1 MKLGIIFIVFNLF
14 IVCDSIAQNPLGVY
28 IDIDGKVKFWT
39 SEANRNGNVDDSV
52 YVSFNG
58 EKQLM
63 DLRNLKLDN
72 LTLLEA
78 PRYNATSSCNMDPSI
93 RYDTTEQVKSNIAI
107 NSTIPF
113 FDTSQLHLF
122 YLPTTVIDSNH
133 LFTITTNDSIKISV
147 EQKEFTDDIRG
158 VGLNDSTIKEV
169 KTILMEYINRLTG
182 KWEGEEEREALR
194 SKLSLPDTIIEYK
207 AIYDYLVDLFVVH
220 NYDNKNRL
228 TKVIGYHWNLGVEV
242 DSLRYNK
249 KGNLIYFCRDKIGS
263 VRHEYYFKYNK
274 NGQVEKVTY
283 IYNSVGTNRN
293 TTQYSHPE
301 TQIMKFTYNNLGIIN
316 SQSRVQKDGK
326 LLTTYIEIR

>member
-1 MKLGIIFIVFNLF
+1 MKLGIVFIVFTLF
-14 IVCDSIAQNPLGVY
+14 VVSDSIAQNPLGVY

-39 SEANRNGNVDDSV
+39 IEANRNGNIDDSV

-58 EKQLM
+58 ERQLM
-63 DLRNLKLDN
+63 DLRNLKLDD

-78 PRYNATSSCNMDPSI
+78 PRYAATSSCNMDPSI
-93 RYDTTEQVKSNIAI
+93 RYDTTEQVESSISI

-113 FDTSQLHLF
+113 FDTSQLNLF
-122 YLPTTVIDSNH
+122 YIPTIATDSNY
-133 LFTITTNDSIKISV
+133 LLAITTNESVNISN
-147 EQKEFTDDIRG
+147 EQKEFLDDIRG

-169 KTILMEYINRLTG
+169 KTILLEYINRLTG
-182 KWEGEEEREALR
+182 KWEGNEDREALR
-194 SKLSLPDTIIEYK
+194 KKLSLPDTIIEHK

-263 VRHEYYFKYNK
+263 IRYEYYFDYNK
-274 NGQVEKVTY
+274 KGQVEKVTY

-301 TQIMKFTYNNLGIIN
+301 TQIMKFTYNNLGVIN
-316 SQSRVQKDGK
+316 SQSRLQKDGK
-326 LLTTYIEIR
+326 LLTTYFDIR